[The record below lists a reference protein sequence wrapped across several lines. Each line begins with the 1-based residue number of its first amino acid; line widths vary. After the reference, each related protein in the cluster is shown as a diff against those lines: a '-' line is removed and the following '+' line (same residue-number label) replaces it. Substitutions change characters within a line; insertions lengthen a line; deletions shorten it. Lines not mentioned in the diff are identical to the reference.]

1 MEKVQTIVIGG
12 GVVGLAIAARLARDG
27 GEVLVLEKGAEIGQ
41 GISSRNSEVI
51 HAGIYYGAN
60 SLKARLCVEGKQQLY
75 QYCAERNI
83 PHQKVGKLIVATGV
97 EEEAQLEEIAARARA
112 NGVVDLVRVSMEQIS
127 ELEPEVSGR
136 AGLLSPSTGIV
147 SAHDLMNSLVGDI
160 TNFGGQIAVHAEV
173 EHVTRGTSGF
183 EVTCSIEGECYQIG
197 SSRLINA
204 AGLSAQQV
212 ARCSEFLPSALN
224 IPKLHLCRGV
234 YFSYSGKS
242 PFGRLI
248 YPVPEKNSV
257 GLGIHATLDLGSQV
271 KFGPDTEYIQ
281 EEEYRVPSIIPDTYV
296 AAIRRYYPGLDVSRM
311 SPGYA
316 GIRPKLSADG
326 EAARDF
332 CIEGPEQHGIGGC
345 VQLFGIESPGLTAS
359 LAIGQYVRDQIATIE
374 P

>member
-1 MEKVQTIVIGG
+1 MDRVRTIVVGG

-51 HAGIYYGAN
+51 HAGIYYAAN
-60 SLKARLCVEGKQQLY
+60 SLKARLCIEGKQQLY

-83 PHQKVGKLIVATGV
+83 SHRKVGKLIVATSL
-97 EEEAQLEEIAARARA
+97 EEEAQLEEIALKARV
-112 NGVVDLVRVSMEQIS
+112 NGVLDLVRVSMQQIN
-127 ELEPEVSGR
+127 ELEPEVSSK

-147 SAHDLMNSLVGDI
+147 SAHDLMNSLDGDI
-160 TNFGGQIAVHAEV
+160 TNFGGQVAVHAQV
-173 EHVTRGTSGF
+173 EHITRESSGF
-183 EVTCSIEGECYQIG
+183 VVTCSIDGQRYQIG
-197 SSRLINA
+197 SERLINA

-212 ARCSEFLPSALN
+212 ASRSEFLPSVLN

-242 PFGRLI
+242 PFQRLI

-271 KFGPDTEYIQ
+271 KFGPDTQYIQ
-281 EEEYRVPSIIPDTYV
+281 EEEYRVPNVIPVTYV
-296 AAIRRYYPGLDVSRM
+296 SAIRRYYPGLDVSRL

-316 GIRPKLSADG
+316 GIRPKLSVEG

-332 CIEGPEQHGIGGC
+332 CIEGPEQHGIEGY

-359 LAIGQYVRDQIATIE
+359 LAIGQYVRDQIATIGS
-374 P
+374 